1 MIIAAKGKFSIT
13 HEVFLGNRKLTTK
26 SIELCKNINN
36 QQLTIAKINSAGNL
50 ESIADRLISYIDTEE
65 DLVDVKKLLKV
76 LYSIYETDEVE
87 LK

>member
-50 ESIADRLISYIDTEE
+50 ESIADRLVSYIDTEE